1 MLSIYACIALVAICE
16 TYKIFSILKHALTV
30 LIKSKKFNDRN
41 IHEDTKKFIALN
53 KDYFAIVFAIVI
65 TLIEAGS
72 FYISPYIFV
81 CVFAYVNAKLFLISR
96 AKEE

>member
-1 MLSIYACIALVAICE
+1 MSSIYACIALVAICE
-16 TYKIFSILKHALTV
+16 MYKSFSILKHAITV

-41 IHEDTKKFIALN
+41 IDEDTKKFIALN
-53 KDYFAIVFAIVI
+53 KDYFALVFAIVI

-72 FYISPYIFV
+72 LYLSPYIFI
-81 CVFAYVNAKLFLISR
+81 CVFAYVNAKLFLLSK